1 MNKIVEDLLNN
12 EIHGM
17 NKDNRLT
24 IEEWDKNYKPITN
37 KFDED
42 ASFDGTIYETYG
54 EEVEFVIAQKNN
66 KIWTLVDTS
75 EGDMVIVNGYHLV
88 NRIGYFI
95 TEVPCPIDTT
105 IQIKVSS
112 YWYYCEGCS
121 AEIEDDGQLI
131 NEKFYDFD
139 CCPQC
144 ATPQQLK
151 EIEEANA

>member
-1 MNKIVEDLLNN
+1 MPD
-12 EIHGM
+12 
-17 NKDNRLT
+17 T
-24 IEEWDKNYKPITN
+24 FIEMDFDEWCNVYKPIKN
-37 KFDED
+37 HIDKDS
-42 ASFDGTIYETYG
+42 SFNGEMFETYG
-54 EEVEFVIAQKNN
+54 DEVNFVKEQDGSY
-66 KIWTLVDTS
+66 IWTY
-75 EGDMVIVNGYHLV
+75 GDGDDGGSYVWNGWHFV

-95 TEVPCPIDTT
+95 TEVPCPADTT

-131 NEKFYDFD
+131 NEKFYDFE

-144 ATPQQLK
+144 VTPEQLK

>member
-1 MNKIVEDLLNN
+1 MNN
-12 EIHGM
+12 E
-17 NKDNRLT
+17 RF
-24 IEEWDKNYKPITN
+24 IEMDFDEWCATYKPIKN
-37 KFDED
+37 HIDKDS
-42 ASFDGTIYETYG
+42 SFNGEMFETYG
-54 EEVEFVIAQKNN
+54 DEVAFVKEQDNSY
-66 KIWTLVDTS
+66 IWTY
-75 EGDMVIVNGYHLV
+75 GDGDDGGSYIWNGWSFV

>member
-1 MNKIVEDLLNN
+1 MPD
-12 EIHGM
+12 
-17 NKDNRLT
+17 T
-24 IEEWDKNYKPITN
+24 FIEMDFDEWCATYKPIQNHIDTN
-37 KFDED
+37 S
-42 ASFDGTIYETYG
+42 SFDGAMFETYG
-54 EEVEFVIAQKNN
+54 DEVAFVKEQDGSY
-66 KIWTLVDTS
+66 IWTY
-75 EGDMVIVNGYHLV
+75 GDGDDGGSYVWNGWHFV

-95 TEVPCPIDTT
+95 TEVPCPADTT

-144 ATPQQLK
+144 ATPKQLK
-151 EIEEANA
+151 EIEEAHA